1 MIGPPTVVRLVG
13 RTFFDPAAVR
23 DVVLMVPAAR
33 QSLRWL
39 LTPRRSRW
47 RSRSMSVFCWRAKP
61 GAAPAESDELAT
73 KRACVPFINV
83 QPNLKQTVPLGTFSA
98 RRIKGMREERR
109 LVWRV
114 LRHWKEI
121 ADGGRFPRR
130 DEIDP
135 WLRGEDGANCLLIAV
150 GWSIELSHF
159 IVVGVNLAG
168 ALCATDTLAGVLL
181 SSVPQVVSSRRGL
194 MMEGVA
200 VLRRVDIRYRTVLLP
215 VSEVGATIDY
225 VLGATT
231 YRSLRV
237 NEVRA
242 TQVNF
247 RRLPMPRIARNSQP

>member
-1 MIGPPTVVRLVG
+1 LLRLDRQGTTETGSCLNVFSLVLFYW
-13 RTFFDPAAVR
+13 RVKPA
-23 DVVLMVPAAR
+23 
-33 QSLRWL
+33 
-39 LTPRRSRW
+39 
-47 RSRSMSVFCWRAKP
+47 
-61 GAAPAESDELAT
+61 AAPAESDEAGDEEGLCPIHQCST
-73 KRACVPFINV
+73 KP
-83 QPNLKQTVPLGTFSA
+83 KQTVPLGTFSA

-181 SSVPQVVSSRRGL
+181 SSVPQVVSSQRGL

-200 VLRRVDIRYRTVLLP
+200 MLRRVDIRYRTVLLP

-225 VLGATT
+225 VLGATN

-237 NEVRA
+237 NEARA